1 MGKNGAQ
8 RVDRNQKTDI
18 DSHAVPTELS
28 SVGGK
33 HEYVK
38 KAHKK
43 SQDLYIQ
50 LRNLRKIKTT
60 LNCVEE

>member
-1 MGKNGAQ
+1 VGKNGAQ
-8 RVDRNQKTDI
+8 RVDRNQKPDI

-38 KAHKK
+38 KAHIKNHRT
-43 SQDLYIQ
+43 YIFSYV
-50 LRNLRKIKTT
+50 I
-60 LNCVEE
+60 